1 MPVTYGNSKTK
12 LDYLKAAAKGSIY
25 AVVAAAYL
33 FMHVCMN
40 SCIHVCMYSCMHV
53 LMYACI
59 HVRMYAVVAAA
70 YLFTA
75 ISYGPML
82 RGKVINN

>member
-1 MPVTYGNSKTK
+1 VPVTYGPSKTK
-12 LDYLKAAAKGSIY
+12 LDYLKAAAKGTIY

-33 FMHVCMN
+33 FMHVCMY
-40 SCIHVCMYSCMHV
+40 SCMHVFMYACIHVCMY
-53 LMYACI
+53 
-59 HVRMYAVVAAA
+59 AVDAAA